1 MPDIVGVRNNVY
13 WLDHDNIETEA
24 QAAISHNQSKSNDW
38 EVAMVHA
45 LVRHVIRQ
53 GVYKSSDIAVL
64 TPYTGQLQKLHALIK
79 DGYTLSDTPNDQ
91 GDASSNSERKQLQK
105 KQLSDLLRAAT
116 VDNFQ
121 GEEAK
126 LVIVS
131 LVWSNKHQ
139 KVEFLKTTNRI
150 NVLLSRAQHGM
161 YLIISCERMPPLDL
175 LLAYA
180 ALDTGIQ
187 LSRFSNQM
195 TLLGL
200 VPRAVVV
207 KLALIV
213 FPIAAIAVRQ
223 GVTQELYMNP
233 PDVNSP
239 ANDDMTLVA
248 MPARSKRAEKTV
260 ASAWSF

>member
-1 MPDIVGVRNNVY
+1 
-13 WLDHDNIETEA
+13 
-24 QAAISHNQSKSNDW
+24 
-38 EVAMVHA
+38 
-45 LVRHVIRQ
+45 
-53 GVYKSSDIAVL
+53 
-64 TPYTGQLQKLHALIK
+64 
-79 DGYTLSDTPNDQ
+79 
-91 GDASSNSERKQLQK
+91 
-105 KQLSDLLRAAT
+105 
-116 VDNFQ
+116 
-121 GEEAK
+121 
-126 LVIVS
+126 
-131 LVWSNKHQ
+131 
-139 KVEFLKTTNRI
+139 
-150 NVLLSRAQHGM
+150 
-161 YLIISCERMPPLDL
+161 MPPLDL

-180 ALDTGIQ
+180 ALDTGIH